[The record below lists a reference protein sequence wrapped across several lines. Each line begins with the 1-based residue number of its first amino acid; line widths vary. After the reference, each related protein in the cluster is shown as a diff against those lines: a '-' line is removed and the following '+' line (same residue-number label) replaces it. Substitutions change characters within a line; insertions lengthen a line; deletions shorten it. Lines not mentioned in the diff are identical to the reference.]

1 MHKPGK
7 TIHRRPI
14 SKRGKPTLLFLGNPL
29 ALQPHRSVDRF
40 LLLTHD
46 SLRGSRFSGHSFGP
60 SHSDVSP
67 YSIHQSPHARPSGL
81 DLPSK
86 AQQCPNSGHQLQQQ
100 QLLCSEVRTLSM
112 LRGNSDAHRENV
124 ILGALSSSCHILSEE
139 SLDTPV
145 PVSGTIS
152 QIRETFGGRLDV
164 SQIRVIQAFTPS
176 FGKHS
181 WNTLHEVPGTILHSG
196 NTKVNRTVSGLKKLT
211 NLSTGC
217 NCCYSVAKSGTTL
230 CDP

>member
-14 SKRGKPTLLFLGNPL
+14 SKHGKPTLLFLGNPL

-46 SLRGSRFSGHSFGP
+46 SLWGSRFSGHSFGP

-67 YSIHQSPHARPSGL
+67 YSIHQSPRARPSGL
-81 DLPSK
+81 DLPSE
-86 AQQCPNSGHQLQQQ
+86 AQQCPNSSHQLQQQ
-100 QLLCSEVRTLSM
+100 QLLCSKVRTLST
-112 LRGNSDAHRENV
+112 LRGNSDAHRVKCHLRGTV
-124 ILGALSSSCHILSEE
+124 IFLPYLLSEE

-152 QIRETFGGRLDV
+152 QIRETFGGRLDA

-176 FGKHS
+176 LGKHS

-196 NTKVNRTVSGLKKLT
+196 NTKVNRTEFLASR
-211 NLSTGC
+211 NLPTC
-217 NCCYSVAKSGTTL
+217 
-230 CDP
+230 P